1 VTKLKIQIKLFIPC
15 EQLKIEMNQ
24 KYSVQVVEGEIDED
38 EEEINCNADE
48 KSSIEPLKIEDDSC
62 TFNLI

>member
-1 VTKLKIQIKLFIPC
+1 
-15 EQLKIEMNQ
+15 MNQ

-38 EEEINCNADE
+38 EEEINCHADE
-48 KSSIEPLKIEDDSC
+48 NSSIEPLKIEDDSC